1 MKTDIFPQ
9 AKDVMNM
16 LDNIMLIIGYKPN
29 NGKGWTGYY
38 NVSNQEKRWFNLSWT
53 DARTLACYTQSY
65 RILWSYGIELTHKQK
80 SELKEYIRLNSK
92 FYMPERL
99 VYHKKKRMVT
109 LEGYNGF
116 DV

>member
-16 LDNIMLIIGYKPN
+16 MDEIMFRIGYKPH

-38 NVSNQEKRWFNLSWT
+38 NVSEQKKRFPNLSWI
-53 DARTLACYTQSY
+53 DARTVAGYTHSNGVM
-65 RILWSYGIELTHKQK
+65 WSYGIELTYEQK
-80 SELKEYIRLNSK
+80 AELKEYIRLNSK

-99 VYHKKKRMVT
+99 VYHKKMRMVT